1 MKTCQGVIGVSKYTT
16 EVRFICEHY
25 AGLTTSGE
33 YEDIDTIVSKA
44 IPKIFNNFEI
54 FDESYRNVLCSK
66 ILRHFYTREICA
78 ETVGLWKLWLN
89 SRMNEIM
96 PYYNRLYKSE
106 LLDFN
111 PLYDVDVKKSY
122 ERSGNGTENTTDTFE
137 NGTTSSNESTTASN
151 STGKQTNTDSSENYN
166 LYSNTPQGSLKGVD
180 NGTYLTDARKIQ
192 DTNTSNTDTT
202 NTNNTKT
209 SGTSNT
215 ETSGTNKGDKKSTSM
230 ETYVETVTGKQ
241 GGGNYSEMLQKFRE
255 TFLNIDMMI
264 INDLSDLFLNLW

>member
-1 MKTCQGVIGVSKYTT
+1 MSKYTT
-16 EVRFICEHY
+16 EVRFICEQY
-25 AGLTTSGE
+25 AGLTESSD
-33 YEDIDTIVSKA
+33 YSDVDSIVLKA
-44 IPKIFNNFEI
+44 IPKIFAPPFEI
-54 FDESYRNVLCSK
+54 FDESYRVVLCSK
-66 ILRHFYTREICA
+66 ILKHFYTREICA
-78 ETVGLWKLWLN
+78 ESVGLWKLWLN
-89 SRMNEIM
+89 NRMNEIM

-137 NGTTSSNESTTASN
+137 NGTTSSNESTTASS
-151 STGKQTNTDSSENYN
+151 STGEQTNTDSSENYN
-166 LYSNTPQGSLKGVD
+166 LYSNTPQNGLKGIE
-180 NGTYLTDARKIQ
+180 NGTYLTDARKIK

-202 NTNNTKT
+202 STNNTET
-209 SGTSNT
+209 SGTSNS

>member
-202 NTNNTKT
+202 STNNTET

>member
-1 MKTCQGVIGVSKYTT
+1 MSKYTT

-25 AGLTTSGE
+25 AGLAKSSDLN
-33 YEDIDTIVSKA
+33 DIDSIIDKA
-44 IPKIFNNFEI
+44 IPKIFNQFEI
-54 FDESYRNVLCSK
+54 FDESYRNVLCHK
-66 ILRHFYTREICA
+66 ILRHYYCREICA
-78 ETVGLWKLWLN
+78 ETVALWKLWLN

-106 LLDFN
+106 LIDFN

-122 ERSGNGTENTTDTFE
+122 ERTGNGTENTTDTFE
-137 NGTTSSNESTTASN
+137 NGTTETNENTTTSNGTINTT
-151 STGKQTNTDSSENYN
+151 TTNSSENFS
-166 LYSNTPQGSLKGVD
+166 LYSDTPQGGLKGIT
-180 NGTYLTDARKIQ
+180 NETYLTNATK
-192 DTNTSNTDTT
+192 NTDDNRTSLNTT
-202 NTNNTKT
+202 TTNNTQIT
-209 SGTSNT
+209 GTNNTESSGTS
-215 ETSGTNKGDKKSTSM
+215 KGDKKSSNM

>member
-1 MKTCQGVIGVSKYTT
+1 MKTCQGVNGVSKYTT

-137 NGTTSSNESTTASN
+137 NGTTSSNESTSASN

-241 GGGNYSEMLQKFRE
+241 GGENYSEMLQKFRE

>member
-16 EVRFICEHY
+16 EVRFICEQY

-33 YEDIDTIVSKA
+33 YDDIDTIVSKA

-202 NTNNTKT
+202 STNNTET
-209 SGTSNT
+209 SGTSNS

-264 INDLSDLFLNLW
+264 INDLSDLFFNLW